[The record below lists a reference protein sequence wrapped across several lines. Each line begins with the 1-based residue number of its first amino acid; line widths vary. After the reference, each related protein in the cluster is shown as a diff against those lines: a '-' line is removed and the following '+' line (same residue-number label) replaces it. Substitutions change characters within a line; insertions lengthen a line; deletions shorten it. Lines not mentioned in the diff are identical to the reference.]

1 MDLSHLLLVITY
13 ITYQRDIYA
22 PTFFSEVRESGFN
35 ASKPQ
40 VYLHWQ
46 RRDTRWIISR
56 HYSATLSRGVVTAH
70 IAHLGAVNTQ
80 QTDVLKYELLIYIKQ
95 AVGRNM

>member
-22 PTFFSEVRESGFN
+22 ATFFSEVRESGFN

-40 VYLHWQ
+40 VYLH
-46 RRDTRWIISR
+46 
-56 HYSATLSRGVVTAH
+56 
-70 IAHLGAVNTQ
+70 
-80 QTDVLKYELLIYIKQ
+80 
-95 AVGRNM
+95 